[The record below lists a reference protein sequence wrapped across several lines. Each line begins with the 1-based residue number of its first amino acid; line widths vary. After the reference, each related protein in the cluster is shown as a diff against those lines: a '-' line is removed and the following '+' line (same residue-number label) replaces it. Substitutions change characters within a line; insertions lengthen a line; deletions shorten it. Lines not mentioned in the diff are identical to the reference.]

1 MSHIE
6 NKAIDNLRVLQR
18 KTGKNILNTLVNL
31 YLDTTPSCI
40 ANMKTYL
47 QEKAYEDLAREAH
60 SLKSSSGNL
69 GVKPIADWAQKIEYA
84 FIGEE
89 PFREQEL
96 KEWIEHIEKLLPEV
110 KDELL
115 AAASAA

>member
-1 MSHIE
+1 MNHIE
-6 NKAIDNLRVLQR
+6 NKAINNLRILQR
-18 KTGKNILNTLVNL
+18 KTGKNILSTLVHL

-47 QEKAYEDLAREAH
+47 QGKSYDDLAREAH

-69 GVKPIADWAQKIEYA
+69 GVKPIAEWAQRIEYA
-84 FIGEE
+84 IISEDSICE
-89 PFREQEL
+89 DDL
-96 KEWIEHIEKLLPEV
+96 KEWVAQIEKLFPEV

-115 AAASAA
+115 AVSAA